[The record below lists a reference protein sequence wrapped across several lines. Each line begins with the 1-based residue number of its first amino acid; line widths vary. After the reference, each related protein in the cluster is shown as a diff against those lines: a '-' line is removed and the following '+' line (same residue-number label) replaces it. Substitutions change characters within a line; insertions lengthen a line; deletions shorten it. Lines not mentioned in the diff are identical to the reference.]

1 MERNFTSCRDMQ
13 PKKNQG
19 YIDMFLKAIVSIK
32 EIPFLGICDK
42 NHWTENNDKKA
53 FGICLLFGA
62 NKS

>member
-1 MERNFTSCRDMQ
+1 MVRKITSCRDMQ

-42 NHWTENNDKKA
+42 NH
-53 FGICLLFGA
+53 
-62 NKS
+62 